1 MAVSAAVVAAA
12 AAGAG
17 ASDLTTDAVV
27 MPPVDAASSCGV
39 ANRSAEAARP
49 LAAVAAAAAAAVGGL
64 LARLACHRAGSPA
77 GQDGVAEL
85 VVVPAAVG
93 VACAAAAVAAT
104 AVAAAVAAVAVT
116 ASAAVV
122 GSGTSVAAVAAA
134 AVVAV
139 AAATAAVAA
148 QQRPCGKPCFQGE
161 AECEIPVLQ
170 VHPWLFG
177 SLAMPC
183 PAAWLAV
190 AEATAE
196 GASAVE
202 VPEVTVVV
210 QPSAVPSS
218 TGAAA
223 SPEAAAGLAPAA
235 PHQ

>member
-1 MAVSAAVVAAA
+1 MAVSAAVVAVAAA

-17 ASDLTTDAVV
+17 ASDLTTDDGV
-27 MPPVDAASSCGV
+27 MPPADAASSCGV
-39 ANRSAEAARP
+39 ANRSAEVARP
-49 LAAVAAAAAAAVGGL
+49 LAAVAAAAVGGL

-116 ASAAVV
+116 ATAAVV

-139 AAATAAVAA
+139 AAAIAAVAA

-202 VPEVTVVV
+202 APEVTVVA

-218 TGAAA
+218 TDAAA
-223 SPEAAAGLAPAA
+223 SPEAAAWLAPAA